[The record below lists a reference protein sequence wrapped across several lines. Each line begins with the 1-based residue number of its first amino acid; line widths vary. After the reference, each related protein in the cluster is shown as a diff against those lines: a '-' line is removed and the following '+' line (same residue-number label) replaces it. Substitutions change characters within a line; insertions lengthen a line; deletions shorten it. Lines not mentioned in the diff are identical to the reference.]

1 MKIVVINGTEVK
13 GCTYRMKELFL
24 ENLRNDNDLIEF
36 YLPKDMP
43 KFCCGCKTCFNKSEL
58 LCPHAEY
65 TMPIWNAILDADLI
79 VFAYPVYVLRTPGQ
93 VKALLDHFACHW
105 MVHRPDKK
113 MFSKRAVII
122 TQSIGASNSAAQKD
136 VATSLTWLGVSNIK
150 RFGFG
155 TMGSVKWDEIKDKR
169 RRKVED
175 ELKELSKQYISPK
188 PISQNIKVKIFFF
201 VSKMLHKNLFKNE
214 DVPSADNQHWIDNGW
229 LKR

>member
-13 GCTYRMKELFL
+13 GCTYRTKELFL
-24 ENLRNDNDLIEF
+24 ENLRNDNNIIEF

-43 KFCCGCKTCFNKSEL
+43 KFCCGCKTCFYKSEL

-65 TMPIWNAILDADLI
+65 TMPIWHVILDANLI

-113 MFSKRAVII
+113 MFSKRTVII
-122 TQSIGASNSAAQKD
+122 TQSIGAPNGAAQKD
-136 VATSLTWLGVSNIK
+136 VATSLTWFGVSDIK
-150 RFGFG
+150 RVGFG
-155 TMGSVKWDEIKDKR
+155 TMGSVKWDEINGKR
-169 RRKVED
+169 RRKVEGK
-175 ELKELSKQYISPK
+175 LKEFSKQYISST
-188 PISQNIKVKIFFF
+188 PINQNIKVKIIFFI
-201 VSKMLHKNLFKNE
+201 SKMLHKDLLKNE
-214 DVPSADNQHWIDNGW
+214 DIPSADSQHWLDNGW

>member
-1 MKIVVINGTEVK
+1 MKIVVISGTEVR

-65 TMPIWNAILDADLI
+65 IMPIWNAILDADLI
-79 VFAYPVYVLRTPGQ
+79 VFVYPVYASRSPGQ
-93 VKALLDHFACHW
+93 VKVLLDHFACHW
-105 MVHRPDKK
+105 MVHRPDKR

-122 TQSIGASNSAAQKD
+122 TQSIGASNRAAQKD
-136 VATSLTWLGVSNIK
+136 VATSLTWLGVSDIK
-150 RFGFG
+150 RFRFG

-169 RRKVED
+169 RIKVEHK
-175 ELKELSKQYISPK
+175 LKEFSKQYISQK
-188 PISQNIKVKIFFF
+188 AIGQNIKVKLLFFI
-201 VSKMLHKNLFKNE
+201 SKMLHKDLLKNE
-214 DVPSADNQHWIDNGW
+214 AVPSSDNQHWIENGW